1 MKKNIKLKDG
11 SYMPKLGQ
19 GTWYMGEDPKLREK
33 EIEALQAGFGGESRE
48 GDRVAPLGGV

>member
-11 SYMPKLGQ
+11 TYMPKLGQ

-33 EIEALQAGFGGESRE
+33 EIEALQE
-48 GDRVAPLGGV
+48 GIHLGMTLLDTAEMYG

>member
-11 SYMPKLGQ
+11 TYMPKLGQ

-33 EIEALQAGFGGESRE
+33 EIEVLQKES
-48 GDRVAPLGGV
+48 A